1 VRAESPG
8 SGCPARRNILLVVV
22 DQWRGDIL
30 PWLGTPV
37 LRTPNLDRLCREG
50 VTFRN
55 HFSQA
60 APCGPARAS
69 LLTSLYQM
77 THRAVQNTIPLDA
90 RFTNLGYELAA
101 AGYDPAFIG
110 YTTTTPDPRKASPKD
125 PRFFVLGGTMDG
137 FRQIAAFEP
146 GKDEYF
152 GWVERQGFELPAV
165 REDIWLPQ
173 GKGSPGA
180 TPLPASI
187 PAGLSDTAWFTE
199 RALEHLAGVRA
210 RPWFLHLGYY
220 RPHPPFVAPAPYH
233 AMYDPADM
241 PPPVRA
247 ASVEADAAQHPLL
260 AYYVEHV
267 MQDGFFQNGVG
278 KVAAMSE
285 AELRQ
290 TRATYYGLMSEL
302 DDQLG
307 RVFRFLDETGQ
318 WNDTLIVFTSDHGE
332 QLGDHH
338 LLGKLGYFDASFRV
352 PLILRDPAPA
362 ANATRGRIV
371 EEFTEAVDVMPTV
384 LEWLG
389 AKIPR
394 QCVGRSLLPF
404 AHGRA
409 PVDWRREAHYEFD
422 FRDIYYSAPE
432 RWLGV
437 AMDRASLAVVQDR
450 RFKYVHF
457 AALPPLLFDLGA
469 DPGEFRN
476 LAPDVAHATIVRDYA
491 QKMLDWRL
499 GHAEKTLTGYRAT
512 PRGLEARA

>member
-1 VRAESPG
+1 
-8 SGCPARRNILLVVV
+8 
-22 DQWRGDIL
+22 
-30 PWLGTPV
+30 
-37 LRTPNLDRLCREG
+37 
-50 VTFRN
+50 
-55 HFSQA
+55 
-60 APCGPARAS
+60 
-69 LLTSLYQM
+69 
-77 THRAVQNTIPLDA
+77 
-90 RFTNLGYELAA
+90 
-101 AGYDPAFIG
+101 
-110 YTTTTPDPRKASPKD
+110 
-125 PRFFVLGGTMDG
+125 MDG

-146 GKDEYF
+146 GKDDYF
-152 GWVERQGFELPAV
+152 GWVERQGFELPAA

-173 GKGSPGA
+173 GRGSPGA

-199 RALEHLAGVRA
+199 CALEHLAGVRA

-247 ASVEADAAQHPLL
+247 ASVEADAVQHPLL
-260 AYYVEHV
+260 AYYIEHV

-278 KVAAMSE
+278 KAAAMSE

-318 WNDTLIVFTSDHGE
+318 WNETLIVFTSDHGE

-389 AKIPR
+389 AKIPPPVR
-394 QCVGRSLLPF
+394 RPLASPIRAWPRASRLAARGALRVRFPRHLLLG
-404 AHGRA
+404 A
-409 PVDWRREAHYEFD
+409 RE
-422 FRDIYYSAPE
+422 
-432 RWLGV
+432 WLGV

-457 AALPPLLFDLGA
+457 AALPPLLFDLEA
-469 DPGEFRN
+469 DPGQFRESRSRCRARCGRAGLCAEN
-476 LAPDVAHATIVRDYA
+476 ARLAARPRRKDAD
-491 QKMLDWRL
+491 RL
-499 GHAEKTLTGYRAT
+499 SGDPARIGGACLRA
-512 PRGLEARA
+512 